1 MSQMKF
7 ERERAEK
14 KERGI
19 EWKEQRMERGK
30 KLKKNAEVL

>member
-7 ERERAEK
+7 ERERAEN
-14 KERGI
+14 KEGGI